1 MSASLERV
9 ETDNKSRVGKKVET
23 IEIIDNF
30 PLEK

>member
-1 MSASLERV
+1 MSASLEMV
-9 ETDNKSRVGKKVET
+9 KMDDKGRVGKKVES